1 MALTIQVEQGG
12 AGKTMTNTEVAKS
25 QVFDG
30 TASKVPGF
38 ITVCQLYVRMKIRGV
53 AVEEQI

>member
-12 AGKTMTNTEVAKS
+12 AGETTTNTKVAKS

-30 TASKVPGF
+30 TASKVSEF
-38 ITVCQLYVRMKIRGV
+38 ITVCQLYVRMKMRE
-53 AVEEQI
+53 AEVEEQI